1 MQVYTYWMKMPGIL
15 LKNHAQA
22 ELSLAQEPPLQ
33 QSGPQVDFSCGLS
46 CILFSE
52 VIAASVT
59 KSRQLFFGS
68 ASLILGFEWR

>member
-1 MQVYTYWMKMPGIL
+1 MALVQVYTYWMKMPGIL
-15 LKNHAQA
+15 RKNHAQA

-52 VIAASVT
+52 VITASVM

-68 ASLILGFEWR
+68 ASLIL